1 MNRMEIMLIIYTD
14 YYLLKNGKI
23 LIATQNIESKNIEIE
38 ISGWNCKFWIKDN
51 KVIDMISLG
60 QGKTELDVW
69 NYEKEINDNF
79 NYMMKI
85 IMKNEIDRQRKTK

>member
-1 MNRMEIMLIIYTD
+1 
-14 YYLLKNGKI
+14 
-23 LIATQNIESKNIEIE
+23 
-38 ISGWNCKFWIKDN
+38 
-51 KVIDMISLG
+51 MISLG